1 MQNHVWLEKRASSSP
16 GLLSPSEEQHKIRD
30 LLGDRFA
37 HSGKLF
43 HPDHTFF
50 EVSTEEQ
57 LQASARRLFLW
68 LGVKPGH
75 LEIKY
80 GDIDLPGIYTEDPGM
95 KRLIINK
102 KLRTYPFQCAAIL
115 THLVL
120 HAVIGGR
127 RRFILEDPV
136 ENEWFINQSVIESGL
151 ALTVINGLSP
161 VYPWHRITVTKDIDP
176 RGYFPRFEQFIQ
188 GFAAYIS
195 NYRIHHEEYGQ
206 HLAPWIQGR
215 LPEAL
220 KTRVTV
226 RNALPVYIRGT
237 IAKQKQIISKVAL
250 GFLLLC
256 ILAGAIIYAF
266 SSGSSGPTADQQVM
280 AQKISELRKDY
291 DSCIASLQDKRRKLD
306 HNDIFQ
312 QSIIDNEANRCTSLR
327 SEYNSL
333 ADSYNKSLNN

>member
-1 MQNHVWLEKRASSSP
+1 MQNHVWLEKRATSSP
-16 GLLSPSEEQHKIRD
+16 GLLSPSEEQHKIRE
-30 LLGDRFA
+30 LLGERFA

-50 EVSTEEQ
+50 DVSTEEQ
-57 LQASARRLFLW
+57 LQSSARQLFIW

-80 GDIDLPGIYTEDPGM
+80 GDMDLPGIYTEDPGM

-136 ENEWFINQSVIESGL
+136 ENEWFINQAVIESGL
-151 ALTVINGLSP
+151 TLTVINGLSP
-161 VYPWHRITVTKDIDP
+161 VHPWHRFTITNDISP
-176 RGYFPRFEQFIQ
+176 RGYFSNIEQFVQ
-188 GFAAYIS
+188 SFATYIS
-195 NYRIHHEEYGQ
+195 NYRIHHEEYGH
-206 HLAPWIQGR
+206 HLAPWIQEQ

-220 KTRVTV
+220 KNRVTV
-226 RNALPVYIRGT
+226 RNAQPVYIRST
-237 IAKQKQIISKVAL
+237 IAKQKQLISKIVIGVA
-250 GFLLLC
+250 LLC
-256 ILAGAIIYAF
+256 ILAGATIFAF
-266 SSGSSGPTADQQVM
+266 TSGNSGPTSEQQVM
-280 AQKISELRKDY
+280 SQKISELRKDY
-291 DSCIASLQDKRRKLD
+291 DTCIASLQDKRRKLD

-312 QSIIDNEANRCTSLR
+312 QRIIDNETSRCTSLR

-333 ADSYNKSLNN
+333 ADTYNKSLDN